1 MSGPN
6 TMAATDRWVSDP
18 ASDEEEFGIHPGDL
32 RIPDKFVVGD
42 AAPDFC
48 LPQLD
53 GRGDVQLSALRGQP
67 VMLVFGSYT

>member
-1 MSGPN
+1 MP
-6 TMAATDRWVSDP
+6 A

-53 GRGDVQLSALRGQP
+53 GRGDVQLSALRGHP